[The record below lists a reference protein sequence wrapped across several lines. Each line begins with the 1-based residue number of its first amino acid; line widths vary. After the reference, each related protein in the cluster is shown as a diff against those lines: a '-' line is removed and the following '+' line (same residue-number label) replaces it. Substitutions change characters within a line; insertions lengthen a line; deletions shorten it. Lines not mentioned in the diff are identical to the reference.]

1 MVTSRYKMNVLTNAV
16 SHAISLIIKMRFL
29 HLLYDWTMQLA
40 NNPRAIW
47 LLGFVSFIE
56 AIFFPIPPDVLLIP
70 MILANIKRAW
80 LYAFVTT
87 ITSVMGGLVG
97 YAIGYLAYEQIA
109 EPLLLSL
116 GKQAAMSLF
125 SSSINENGFLIVLTA
140 GISPIPFKVVS
151 VMSGFTQMP
160 VFVFLLSALL
170 GRATRF
176 FVVATLLKY
185 YGEAIKSFI
194 ETYLGWLFL
203 VFIAF
208 IVLGTMVLDFL

>member
-1 MVTSRYKMNVLTNAV
+1 MNVLTNAV

-87 ITSVMGGLVG
+87 ITSVKGGLVG

-185 YGEAIKSFI
+185 YGETIKSFI

-203 VFIAF
+203 FFIAL
-208 IVLGTMVLDFL
+208 IVLGTVGLDFL

>member
-1 MVTSRYKMNVLTNAV
+1 MNVLTNAV
-16 SHAISLIIKMRFL
+16 SHAISLIIEMRFL
-29 HLLYDWTMQLA
+29 HFLYDWTMQLA

-87 ITSVMGGLVG
+87 ITSVVGGLVG

-116 GKQAAMSLF
+116 GKQPAMNLF
-125 SSSINENGFLIVLTA
+125 SISINENGFLIVLTA

-185 YGEAIKSFI
+185 YGETIKSFI

-203 VFIAF
+203 FFIAL

>member
-1 MVTSRYKMNVLTNAV
+1 MIVLTNPV
-16 SHAISLIIKMRFL
+16 SHAITLTIKMRFL
-29 HLLYDWTMQLA
+29 HLLYNWTMQLA

-116 GKQAAMSLF
+116 GKQAAMNLF
-125 SSSINENGFLIVLTA
+125 SISINENGFLIVLTA

-203 VFIAF
+203 VFIAL

>member
-1 MVTSRYKMNVLTNAV
+1 MKVLTNAV

-87 ITSVMGGLVG
+87 ITSVVGGLVG

-116 GKQAAMSLF
+116 GKQAAMNLF
-125 SSSINENGFLIVLTA
+125 SISINENGFLIVLTA

-203 VFIAF
+203 FFIAL
-208 IVLGTMVLDFL
+208 IVLGTVGLDFL

>member
-1 MVTSRYKMNVLTNAV
+1 MNVLTNAV

-87 ITSVMGGLVG
+87 ITSVIGGLVG

-116 GKQAAMSLF
+116 GKQAAMNLF
-125 SSSINENGFLIVLTA
+125 SISINENGFLIVLTA

-185 YGEAIKSFI
+185 YGETIKSFI

-203 VFIAF
+203 FLIAL

>member
-1 MVTSRYKMNVLTNAV
+1 
-16 SHAISLIIKMRFL
+16 MRFL
-29 HLLYDWTMQLA
+29 RFLYNWTLELA

-56 AIFFPIPPDVLLIP
+56 AIFFPIPPDILLIP
-70 MILANIKRAW
+70 MILANIQKAW
-80 LYAFVTT
+80 FYAFVAT

-97 YAIGYLAYEQIA
+97 YAVGFLAYSEIA
-109 EPLLLSL
+109 EPLLISL
-116 GKQAAMSLF
+116 GKQSAMILF
-125 SSSINENGFLIVLTA
+125 SNSINENGFLIVLTA

-151 VMSGFTQMP
+151 IMSGFTQMP
-160 VFVFLLSALL
+160 LLVFLVSAML

-185 YGEAIKSFI
+185 YGETIKNFI

-203 VFIAF
+203 VF
-208 IVLGTMVLDFL
+208 MVLIFVGTIGLEYL

>member
-1 MVTSRYKMNVLTNAV
+1 MNVLTNAV

-29 HLLYDWTMQLA
+29 HFLYDWTMQLA

-87 ITSVMGGLVG
+87 ITSVIGGLVG

-116 GKQAAMSLF
+116 GKQAAMNLF
-125 SSSINENGFLIVLTA
+125 SISINENGFLIVLTA

>member
-1 MVTSRYKMNVLTNAV
+1 MNVLTNAV

-116 GKQAAMSLF
+116 GKQAAMNLF
-125 SSSINENGFLIVLTA
+125 SISINENGFLIVLTA

-170 GRATRF
+170 GRATRV

-203 VFIAF
+203 VFIAL

>member
-1 MVTSRYKMNVLTNAV
+1 
-16 SHAISLIIKMRFL
+16 MRFL

-87 ITSVMGGLVG
+87 ITSVVGGLVG

>member
-1 MVTSRYKMNVLTNAV
+1 MNVLTNAV

-87 ITSVMGGLVG
+87 ITSVIGGLVG

-185 YGEAIKSFI
+185 YGETIKSFI

-203 VFIAF
+203 FFIAL

>member
-1 MVTSRYKMNVLTNAV
+1 
-16 SHAISLIIKMRFL
+16 MRFL
-29 HLLYDWTMQLA
+29 RFLYNWTLELA

-56 AIFFPIPPDVLLIP
+56 AIFFPIPPDILLIP
-70 MILANIKRAW
+70 MILANIQKAW
-80 LYAFVTT
+80 FYAFVAT

-97 YAIGYLAYEQIA
+97 YAVGFLAYSEIA
-109 EPLLLSL
+109 EPLLISL
-116 GKQAAMSLF
+116 GKQSAMILF
-125 SSSINENGFLIVLTA
+125 SNSINENGFLIVLTA

-151 VMSGFTQMP
+151 IMSGFTQMP
-160 VFVFLLSALL
+160 LLVFLVSAML

-185 YGEAIKSFI
+185 YGETIKNFI

-203 VFIAF
+203 VFM
-208 IVLGTMVLDFL
+208 VLIFVGTMGLEYL

>member
-1 MVTSRYKMNVLTNAV
+1 MNVLTNAV

-116 GKQAAMSLF
+116 GKQSAMSLF
-125 SSSINENGFLIVLTA
+125 SNSINENAFLIVLTA

-203 VFIAF
+203 FFIAL
-208 IVLGTMVLDFL
+208 IVLGTVVLDFL

>member
-1 MVTSRYKMNVLTNAV
+1 MKVLTNAV
-16 SHAISLIIKMRFL
+16 SHAISLIIKMRVL
-29 HLLYDWTMQLA
+29 HLLYNWTMQLA

-87 ITSVMGGLVG
+87 ITSVIGGLVG

-185 YGEAIKSFI
+185 YGETIKSFI

-203 VFIAF
+203 FFIAL
-208 IVLGTMVLDFL
+208 IVLGTVGLDFL

>member
-1 MVTSRYKMNVLTNAV
+1 
-16 SHAISLIIKMRFL
+16 MRFL
-29 HLLYDWTMQLA
+29 RFLYNWTLELA

-56 AIFFPIPPDVLLIP
+56 AIFFPIPPDILLIP
-70 MILANIKRAW
+70 MILANIQKAW
-80 LYAFVTT
+80 FYAFVAT

-97 YAIGYLAYEQIA
+97 YAVGFLAYSEIA
-109 EPLLLSL
+109 EPLLISL
-116 GKQAAMSLF
+116 GKQSAMILF
-125 SSSINENGFLIVLTA
+125 SNSINENGFLIVLTA

-151 VMSGFTQMP
+151 IMSGFTQMP
-160 VFVFLLSALL
+160 LLVFLVSAML

-185 YGEAIKSFI
+185 YGETIKSFI

-203 VFIAF
+203 VFMFLIF
-208 IVLGTMVLDFL
+208 VGTISLDYL

>member
-1 MVTSRYKMNVLTNAV
+1 MNVLTNAV

-29 HLLYDWTMQLA
+29 HLLYDWTMQFA

-203 VFIAF
+203 FFIAL

>member
-1 MVTSRYKMNVLTNAV
+1 MNVLTNAV

-87 ITSVMGGLVG
+87 ITSVIGGLVG

-203 VFIAF
+203 FCIAL
-208 IVLGTMVLDFL
+208 IVLGTVGLDFL

>member
-1 MVTSRYKMNVLTNAV
+1 MNVLTNAV

-87 ITSVMGGLVG
+87 ITSVIGGLVG

-116 GKQAAMSLF
+116 GKQTAMSLF
-125 SSSINENGFLIVLTA
+125 SSSINDNGFLIVLTA

>member
-1 MVTSRYKMNVLTNAV
+1 MKVLTNAV

-87 ITSVMGGLVG
+87 ITSVIGGLVG

-160 VFVFLLSALL
+160 LFVFLLSALL

-176 FVVATLLKY
+176 FIVATLLKY

-194 ETYLGWLFL
+194 EAYLGWLFL
-203 VFIAF
+203 FLIAL

>member
-1 MVTSRYKMNVLTNAV
+1 
-16 SHAISLIIKMRFL
+16 MRFL
-29 HLLYDWTMQLA
+29 RFLYNWTLELA

-56 AIFFPIPPDVLLIP
+56 AIFFPIPPDILLIP
-70 MILANIKRAW
+70 MILANIQKAW
-80 LYAFVTT
+80 FYAFVAT

-97 YAIGYLAYEQIA
+97 YAVGFLAYSEIA
-109 EPLLLSL
+109 EPLLISL
-116 GKQAAMSLF
+116 GKQSAMILF
-125 SSSINENGFLIVLTA
+125 SNSINENGFLIVLTA

-151 VMSGFTQMP
+151 IMSGFTQMP
-160 VFVFLLSALL
+160 LLVFLVSAML

-185 YGEAIKSFI
+185 YGETIKSFI

-203 VFIAF
+203 VF
-208 IVLGTMVLDFL
+208 MVLIFVGTIGLEYL

>member
-1 MVTSRYKMNVLTNAV
+1 MNVLTNAV

-29 HLLYDWTMQLA
+29 HLLYNWTMQLA

-87 ITSVMGGLVG
+87 ITSVIGGLVG

-185 YGEAIKSFI
+185 YGETIKSFI

>member
-1 MVTSRYKMNVLTNAV
+1 
-16 SHAISLIIKMRFL
+16 MRFL

-87 ITSVMGGLVG
+87 ITSVIGGLVG

-116 GKQAAMSLF
+116 GKQAAMNLF
-125 SSSINENGFLIVLTA
+125 SISINENGFLIVLTA

-203 VFIAF
+203 VFIAL

>member
-1 MVTSRYKMNVLTNAV
+1 MKVLTIMRA
-16 SHAISLIIKMRFL
+16 HAISQLNQMRFIRS
-29 HLLYDWTMQLA
+29 LYNWTMELA
-40 NNPRAIW
+40 SDPRAIW

-87 ITSVMGGLVG
+87 ITSVLGGLVG
-97 YAIGYLAYEQIA
+97 YAIGLLAYAQIA
-109 EPLLLSL
+109 EPLLTGL
-116 GKQAAMSLF
+116 GKQTAMTLF
-125 SSSINENGFLIVLTA
+125 SNSINENGFMIVLTA

-160 VFVFLLSALL
+160 IYVFLASALL

-176 FVVATLLKY
+176 FIVATLLKR
-185 YGEAIKSFI
+185 YGETIKSFI

-203 VFIAF
+203 FFIA
-208 IVLGTMVLDFL
+208 

>member
-1 MVTSRYKMNVLTNAV
+1 MKVLTNAV

-87 ITSVMGGLVG
+87 ITSVVGGLVG

-109 EPLLLSL
+109 EPLLLNL

>member
-1 MVTSRYKMNVLTNAV
+1 MRL
-16 SHAISLIIKMRFL
+16 LRFL
-29 HLLYDWTMQLA
+29 YNWTLELA

-56 AIFFPIPPDVLLIP
+56 AIFFPIPPDILLIP
-70 MILANIKRAW
+70 MILANIQKAW
-80 LYAFVTT
+80 FYAFVAT

-97 YAIGYLAYEQIA
+97 YAVGFLAYSEIA
-109 EPLLLSL
+109 EPLLISL
-116 GKQAAMSLF
+116 GKQSAMILF
-125 SSSINENGFLIVLTA
+125 SNSINENGFLIVLTA

-151 VMSGFTQMP
+151 IMSGFTQMP
-160 VFVFLLSALL
+160 LLVFLVSAML

-185 YGEAIKSFI
+185 YGETIKSFI

-203 VFIAF
+203 VF
-208 IVLGTMVLDFL
+208 MVLIFVGTIGLDYL

>member
-1 MVTSRYKMNVLTNAV
+1 MNVLTNAV

-87 ITSVMGGLVG
+87 ITSVVGGLVG

-203 VFIAF
+203 AFIAF

>member
-1 MVTSRYKMNVLTNAV
+1 MNVLTNVV

-87 ITSVMGGLVG
+87 ITSVIGGLVG

>member
-1 MVTSRYKMNVLTNAV
+1 
-16 SHAISLIIKMRFL
+16 MRFL
-29 HLLYDWTMQLA
+29 RFLYNWTLELA

-56 AIFFPIPPDVLLIP
+56 AIFFPIPPDILLIP
-70 MILANIKRAW
+70 MILANIQKAW
-80 LYAFVTT
+80 FYAFVAT

-97 YAIGYLAYEQIA
+97 YAVGFLAYSEIA
-109 EPLLLSL
+109 EPLLISL
-116 GKQAAMSLF
+116 GKQSAMILF
-125 SSSINENGFLIVLTA
+125 SNSINENGFLIVLTA

-151 VMSGFTQMP
+151 IMSGFTRMP
-160 VFVFLLSALL
+160 LLVFLVSAML

-185 YGEAIKSFI
+185 YGETIKSFI

-203 VFIAF
+203 VF
-208 IVLGTMVLDFL
+208 MVLIFVGTIGLEYL

>member
-1 MVTSRYKMNVLTNAV
+1 MNVLTNAV

-87 ITSVMGGLVG
+87 ITSVIGGLVG

-116 GKQAAMSLF
+116 GKQAAMSIF